1 MSAVIKKATN
11 LSIRSDL
18 LAEAKSLHVN
28 LSAEFEKSLVEVV
41 RRKREEQWLLENRE
55 AIAASNRFVAE
66 HGVFGEEFRQW

>member
-11 LSIRSDL
+11 LSIRADL

-55 AIAASNRFVAE
+55 AIAACNRFVAE
-66 HGVFGEEFRQW
+66 HGIFGEEFRQW